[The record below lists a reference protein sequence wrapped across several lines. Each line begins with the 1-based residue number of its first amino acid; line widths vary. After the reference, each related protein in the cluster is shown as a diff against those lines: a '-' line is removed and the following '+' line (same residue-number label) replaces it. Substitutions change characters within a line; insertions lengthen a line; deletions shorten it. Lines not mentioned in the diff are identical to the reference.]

1 MSLSRSPSPNED
13 GGWSSPGLTTNYVET
28 SGRASPANGLRGAN
42 ASSVTWDGAR
52 KKSSKV
58 NGGYPSFSTQNNGFF
73 SRHMRNISS
82 SLPKFVITP
91 DDSKYAE
98 KEKLG
103 RGRWMPSRNTKFGR
117 LANFSINTFQKFRL
131 RFLIVFGL
139 IFATILFY
147 TTRKL
152 SRNWRSR

>member
-13 GGWSSPGLTTNYVET
+13 GGWSSPGLTTNYVDT
-28 SGRASPANGLRGAN
+28 SGRASPVNGLRGAN
-42 ASSVTWDGAR
+42 ASSNNVTWDGAR

-58 NGGYPSFSTQNNGFF
+58 NGGYPSFSTQHNGFF
-73 SRHMRNISS
+73 SRHMRNISA

-103 RGRWMPSRNTKFGR
+103 RGRWMPNRSSKLGR

-152 SRNWRSR
+152 L

>member
-42 ASSVTWDGAR
+42 ANSNSVTWDGAR

-82 SLPKFVITP
+82 SLPKFVVTP

-103 RGRWMPSRNTKFGR
+103 RGRWVPSRNTKIGR
-117 LANFSINTFQKFRL
+117 FANFSINTFQRFRL

-152 SRNWRSR
+152 L